1 MEKLLFITDIFE
13 SLDAKKDTSIL
24 MMEEAIQRSYLVYQ
38 CQLEDLSIINNSV
51 AAKTNTISYNNDQL
65 QKNEKKESFP

>member
-51 AAKTNTISYNNDQL
+51 ASKTNTIS
-65 QKNEKKESFP
+65 